1 MRPFQ
6 RHKGLIALTTVA
18 LAASALV
25 ASLAQTK
32 VYRATAIV
40 RVQSSTDRPAEMLI
54 DLSALD
60 YCDSSGLREFIR
72 AAKLCAGNGTRLRVG
87 GARGRVRRVF
97 ELTGIADV
105 VGLEP

>member
-1 MRPFQ
+1 MSEIVRD
-6 RHKGLIALTTVA
+6 
-18 LAASALV
+18 AAS
-25 ASLAQTK
+25 T
-32 VYRATAIV
+32 
-40 RVQSSTDRPAEMLI
+40 
-54 DLSALD
+54 LSEQ
-60 YCDSSGLREFIR
+60 LREFIR